1 MKLPTRLTPLG
12 ILSIVVCPAL
22 FFVFSCTSMPMQ
34 LTVKNTGDKYPAD
47 TIISARTG
55 QAVTFDDLLKDLTA
69 ARIVYVGE
77 THTNPAHHA
86 VQTRRIEALA
96 AELAPQV
103 GADPALA
110 RRAATLCKADL
121 VSQVVGEFAN
131 LQGIMGRIYAS
142 VADEAKDV
150 AAVHEEDRKF
160 LSRR

>member
-12 ILSIVVCPAL
+12 ILSIVVCPSL
-22 FFVFSCTSMPMQ
+22 FFIFSCTSLPMQ

-86 VQTRRIEALA
+86 VQTRLIEALS
-96 AELAPQV
+96 EQHPDLSV
-103 GADPALA
+103 GMAMIRCWRNGVRERSIVMSLSRSLIGMSADPAGGSISIYMH
-110 RRAATLCKADL
+110 RYSIPFRPKLCDWW
-121 VSQVVGEFAN
+121 G
-131 LQGIMGRIYAS
+131 
-142 VADEAKDV
+142 
-150 AAVHEEDRKF
+150 
-160 LSRR
+160 